1 MTAAIT
7 VNELKMVKLK
17 ALSSHPWNQAN
28 IGRVI
33 TRIRRELGT
42 KEWETISHAL
52 ENARANKDLVAWHA
66 AIDPLIEQ
74 VRKAEETKRAASLVA
89 AIKKKELEAK
99 KQEEDIEERRANA
112 AKLAVSRANIVVRRR
127 RGNEAQEKNQ
137 E

>member
-1 MTAAIT
+1 MTP
-7 VNELKMVKLK
+7 VNSNELKMVKLK

-33 TRIRRELGT
+33 SRIRREFGT
-42 KEWETISHAL
+42 KTWEDIAGAL
-52 ENARANKDLVAWHA
+52 ENARVTKDLVVWHA

-74 VRKAEETKRAASLVA
+74 VRQTEETKRAAFLAA
-89 AIKKKELEAK
+89 AIKKKEMEMDARK
-99 KQEEDIEERRANA
+99 ASEKA
-112 AKLAVSRANIVVRRR
+112 AKLAESRANTVVRRR